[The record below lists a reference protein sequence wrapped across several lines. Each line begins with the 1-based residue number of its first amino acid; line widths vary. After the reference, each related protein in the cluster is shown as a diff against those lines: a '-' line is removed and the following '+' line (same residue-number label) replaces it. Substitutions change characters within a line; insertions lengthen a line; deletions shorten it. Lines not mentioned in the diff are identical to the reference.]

1 MDGDPVL
8 KVNLLGDHLLPL
20 LLDDHLQGLDPVG
33 GNGPGQGPGDHTTIQ
48 TFSNF
53 QSDDQ
58 MSDNVRRFLY
68 KAFLTWK
75 SLRFRNEIVV
85 FLNFLFET
93 KDNPQH
99 TG

>member
-1 MDGDPVL
+1 MVRKDVKTKISPTILSTLLFGLSDSGWSAWMVIL
-8 KVNLLGDHLLPL
+8 KVNLLGDHLHPL

-33 GNGPGQGPGDHTTIQ
+33 ENGPGQGPGDHTTIQ

-68 KAFLTWK
+68 
-75 SLRFRNEIVV
+75 
-85 FLNFLFET
+85 
-93 KDNPQH
+93 
-99 TG
+99 